1 MVSVYDEDGEYVC
14 ITHQTFIP
22 CEKGE
27 HHLISNW
34 KTDVEKIKKILD
46 KK

>member
-1 MVSVYDEDGEYVC
+1 MSDVYDESDEYVC
-14 ITHQTFIP
+14 ITHQCYIP

-34 KTDVEKIKKILD
+34 KIDVDKIKRLMD